1 MSALH
6 GVRVVD
12 LSRVLAGPFATMILA
27 DLGAEVIK
35 VEPPGG
41 DETRSWGPPYLAEE
55 MSAYYLTV
63 NRGKRSIIVDFNDAE
78 ALQSLKQLIRTADVV
93 VENFKPGTLKR
104 WGLDWDTLKRDHPSL
119 IYASISG
126 FGETGPERERPG
138 YDFIVQ
144 AMGGLMTI
152 TGQHDGPPLK
162 VGVAVSDLA
171 AGFYT
176 VIGIL
181 AALWERARSGE
192 GQHIDTSLLDATVTL
207 LANTAL
213 NYFVSGNEPV
223 RCGNAHPN
231 IVPYEAFEA
240 EDGLIVVAVGN
251 DRQFRTFC
259 RVIHREDLALNPSF
273 STNRD
278 RVMHRSELVGDIS
291 RTLKTKPA
299 RYWEDVFT
307 KAGIPIGRVLS
318 FGELFSHPQILARD
332 MVKTLEHPTLGS
344 IPQLGSALKFS
355 RTPVMLGTPPPLPGE
370 HTEVIL
376 EELRAKGEDRSK
388 DRSKGEA

>member
-1 MSALH
+1 MSVLT

-41 DETRSWGPPYLAEE
+41 DETRGWGPPYIADA
-55 MSAYYLTV
+55 MSAYFLTV
-63 NRGKRSIIVDFNDAE
+63 NRGKRSIIVDLNDDK
-78 ALQSLKQLIRTADVV
+78 ALKSLKQLIRRADVL

-104 WGLDWDTLKRDHPSL
+104 WGLDWETLKHDHPAL

-126 FGETGPERERPG
+126 FGHSGPEKEKPG
-138 YDFIVQ
+138 YDFVVQ

-152 TGQHDGPPLK
+152 TGAPDGPPLK

-181 AALWERARSGE
+181 SALLERSKSGL
-192 GQHIDTSLLDATVTL
+192 GQHIDISLLDATVTL

-213 NYFVSGNEPV
+213 NYLVSGEEPK
-223 RCGNAHPN
+223 RYGNAHPN

-251 DRQFRTFC
+251 DRQFRLFC
-259 RVIHREDLALNPSF
+259 EVIGRPELAEDPSYV
-273 STNRD
+273 SNRD
-278 RVMHRSELVGDIS
+278 RVVNRKALIQTIS
-291 RTLKTKPA
+291 AVLKTKPA
-299 RYWEDVFT
+299 SEWENILT
-307 KAGIPIGRVLS
+307 HAGIPVGRVNTFS
-318 FGELFSHPQILARD
+318 DLFSHPRVLARE
-332 MVKTLEHPTLGS
+332 MVTALEHPVLGT
-344 IPQLGSALKFS
+344 IPQLGSALKLS
-355 RTPVMLGTPPPLPGE
+355 RTPVTLGAPPPLPGE
-370 HTEVIL
+370 HTGQIL
-376 EELRAKGEDRSK
+376 AELWDEGKHERKEQEK
-388 DRSKGEA
+388 